1 MRDLTESQSALQPR
15 PAGLPEA
22 PAVAR
27 LDSPPAAG
35 NVMLLQY
42 RLRTLRFA
50 ALLVAASYAID
61 WFQPRFAEV
70 ALVRALW
77 IGALLV
83 TASLQRTDRPRLAT
97 FGSYL
102 CSIATGFAVV
112 AIVALD
118 GGTASIFQGMLLATP
133 FAVLVA
139 MAELPLAAALNG
151 AICVAGGTA
160 IRIAEGQPGVQVA
173 SWLLLSSVMSALAT
187 WGTVAARYAW
197 RAEVAA
203 EKARLKAQEALAES
217 ERQRAAGEQLA
228 EVGRLAARV
237 AHEVNN
243 PLAVVK
249 ANVQWLGTSAE
260 TEDAQERH
268 EVVADTLAS
277 VERIV
282 DAVSSVRKSAGE
294 RPFSSR

>member
-1 MRDLTESQSALQPR
+1 MESQPQLSSHPALAAAP
-15 PAGLPEA
+15 PGLDA
-22 PAVAR
+22 
-27 LDSPPAAG
+27 PPAEG
-35 NVMLLQY
+35 NQLLLHY
-42 RLRTLRFA
+42 RRRTLRFA
-50 ALLVAASYAID
+50 ALLVAGSYAID

-77 IGALLV
+77 IAAILA
-83 TASLQRTDRPRLAT
+83 TASMQRPDRPRLAT
-97 FGSYL
+97 LGSYL
-102 CSIATGFAVV
+102 GALATGAAVV
-112 AIVALD
+112 AIVSLD
-118 GGTASIFQGMLLATP
+118 GGTTSIFHGMLLATP

-139 MAELPLAAALNG
+139 MAEVPLAAALNG

-160 IRIAEGQPGVQVA
+160 IRISEGQSAVQVA

-197 RAEVAA
+197 RAELAA
-203 EKARLKAQEALAES
+203 ERARLGAQEALAES
-217 ERQRAAGEQLA
+217 ERRRAEGERLA

-249 ANVQWLGTSAE
+249 ANVQWLGSGAE
-260 TEDAQERH
+260 VEDARERD

-294 RPFSSR
+294 RPFSAR